1 MKRSS
6 LIIPLTIA
14 WHLTIINI
22 VLYFLTPVS
31 YLDFSNIVYYNLSWL
46 LISYGLNFYPI
57 GRNERF
63 RSSLNKLF
71 YQYLI
76 FGLSYFALFGFKD
89 ISNLSPENQI
99 YVLIIIYSAISFSR
113 WVFHVVTK
121 VYRIEGGNSVN
132 VVVVGNDKN
141 LEKMLNVFNIPELG
155 YRYKGYFDN
164 KKSECTSYLG
174 QIEDSFQY
182 IIKNGIDEIYCMA
195 SQLSSSEIKN
205 LINFADNNLKRL
217 KIIPDNKEIFN
228 RAMGIELFGPIPVLN
243 LRNSPLDSDLARVG
257 KRGFDIVFSA
267 LVIILL
273 LSWLTPLLF
282 IILKFDS
289 KGPLFFKQLRH
300 GYNKNVFRCYKFRT
314 MTTNDDANKAM
325 CTKNDSRITKIGRIL
340 RKTSVDELPQFFN
353 VFLGDMSVVGPRPH
367 METHTLQYETS
378 VDKYL
383 VRHFVKPGI
392 TGLAQIKGYRGEIIK
407 KTDIINRVRMDVFYI
422 EKWCLLM
429 DVKIIYST
437 IFNAL
442 KGEEKAY

>member
-6 LIIPLTIA
+6 LIIPLTIV
-14 WHLTIINI
+14 WHLTIINF
-22 VLYFLTPVS
+22 VLYFLTPGS
-31 YLDFSNIVYYNLSWL
+31 YLDFSSIVYYNLSWL
-46 LISYGLNFYPI
+46 LISYGLNFYPV

-76 FGLSYFALFGFKD
+76 FGLSYFAFFGFNE
-89 ISNLSPENQI
+89 ISNLTPEYHL
-99 YVLIIIYSAISFSR
+99 YVLSIIFFSIGFSR
-113 WVFHVVTK
+113 WVVHMVMK

-132 VVVVGNDKN
+132 VVIVGNDKN
-141 LEKMLNVFNIPELG
+141 LEKMLNVFNKPELG

-164 KKSECTSYLG
+164 KKSVCKSYLG

-182 IIKNGIDEIYCMA
+182 IIKNDIDEIYCMA

-205 LINFADNNLKRL
+205 LINFADNNFKKL
-217 KIIPDNKEIFN
+217 KIIPDSKDVYT
-228 RAMGIELFGPIPVLN
+228 RAMGVELFGQIPVLN
-243 LRNSPLDSDLARVG
+243 LRKSPLDSDLARVG
-257 KRGFDIVFSA
+257 KRGFDIVFSL
-267 LVIILL
+267 LVIVLL

-282 IILKFDS
+282 ILLNIES
-289 KGPLFFKQLRH
+289 KGPVFFKQKRH
-300 GYNKNVFRCYKFRT
+300 GYNKKVFWCYKFRSMSPNKDADRT
-314 MTTNDDANKAM
+314 M
-325 CTKNDSRITKIGRIL
+325 CSKNDSRITKIGRIL
-340 RKTSVDELPQFFN
+340 RKTSIDELPQFFN
-353 VFLGDMSVVGPRPH
+353 VFWGDMSVVGPRPH
-367 METHTLQYETS
+367 MQTHTHQYETS

-407 KTDIINRVRMDVFYI
+407 KADIINRVRMDVFYI
-422 EKWCLLM
+422 EKWCLMM

-442 KGEEKAY
+442 RGEEKAY